1 MKALRVALRW
11 AIPGGLVLGVA
22 LGVERGLVGP
32 LSLRGEV
39 VEGYPW
45 LVFAGAALLGWLFH
59 RSRVVVAVAG
69 LAALHWLIAGGNGGT
84 LAAPLGTALLILVL
98 GALSGGKDRGILS
111 TGGLL
116 QLGTAASVGLA
127 GAFVAWR
134 EPERTADF
142 LGRELLALDAGSISD
157 PVLILLAAALVAT
170 FFFAYRREGPVER
183 ALLWTLL
190 ALAAASWVWPDVR
203 GSVLYF
209 MAGGLV
215 LGLSVV
221 ETSYAMAYRDDLT
234 GLPARRALMRDLEA
248 LGGTYA
254 VAMVDVDRFKKFN
267 DKHGHDVGDQV
278 LRMVATHLRDAPG
291 GAKAY
296 RYGGEEFTLLFP
308 GRTRDDAVPHL
319 EEAREDVADA
329 RFALRSWTR
338 PRKKPDKKKK
348 RSGGKK
354 LSVTVSMGV
363 ADSTGEGAT
372 PASVLKKA
380 DQALYRAKRKGRNRV
395 AK

>member
-319 EEAREDVADA
+319 DEAREDVADA